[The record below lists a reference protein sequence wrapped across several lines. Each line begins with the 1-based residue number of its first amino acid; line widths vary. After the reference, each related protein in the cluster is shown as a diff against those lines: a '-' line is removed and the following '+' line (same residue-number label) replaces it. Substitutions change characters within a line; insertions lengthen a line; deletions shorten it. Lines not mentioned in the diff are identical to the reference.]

1 MLKRQDR
8 QGVRKAS
15 DVERKYNLQ
24 QLDGVNASVVEAR
37 RAAASA
43 EQAVSNLIASLDQEH
58 IVSYLTDSGAAPAIY
73 LIDGQLYIHASYIK
87 QGVIKS
93 ADGEKVVIDL
103 DNGTAIFADV
113 NTALTALETK
123 LTEMVDDKI
132 DELRQELQGLG
143 LLSV

>member
-24 QLDGVNASVVEAR
+24 QLDGVNASVAEAK

-43 EQAVSNLIASLDQEH
+43 EQAVDNLIANLDQEH

-103 DNGTAIFADV
+103 DKGTATFADV
-113 NTALTALETK
+113 NTALTELEARINETINNEISALRE
-123 LTEMVDDKI
+123 
-132 DELRQELQGLG
+132 ELQGLG